1 MKEVTRMKKKIIA
14 GIIFILLI
22 TSSMLVQAATSLTS
36 DVFLVSDLN
45 KTISRIPPKVSITD
59 FKNQFSQKAENIHI
73 YTDEK
78 KTKEVTE
85 GYVATN
91 MVFTY
96 EGSKDIYH
104 ISVIGD
110 LNSDGIANQIELNR
124 IIKCV
129 IGMKGYELEGLN
141 KLSGDITGDG
151 VIDQR
156 DVSALIKYIVFG
168 TLDVGDILKP
178 VAPSIEVI
186 KGESNTENYYLSDVT
201 VKITENTSTGVENL
215 KTMYQVSGAET
226 VPETEVKSG
235 TTLTFTKEGTY
246 TITAYTYSKEG
257 TKSSVTTVTFTINK
271 TAPKAGDLIA
281 KLNNE
286 SGKDYVQ
293 GSYTN
298 QNVYIALKTPE
309 KGLEVSYEVTGSN
322 VVEKGRKEPI
332 VLTKEGTSTV
342 IITTKNEAGNVTT
355 SKFIV
360 NIDKRAPAKPTL
372 KIEGEKLLK
381 DSQWYTGDVTI
392 TITAGK
398 DVGIAGAEQV
408 SYVVSGDAQI
418 AESTLKTGESMTLQ
432 NEGTYTVRTYTI
444 DKAGNKSDAE
454 TVVIK
459 IDKTNPTVGS
469 LEMKLNNKE
478 GNSYTNN
485 SWTNQ
490 SVWMAIS
497 DNGKDNQ
504 SGVLKTTYSIT
515 GPKETKDTNKETTI
529 EEQGTYTVTVTTM
542 DNAGRTSNKTYT
554 VKIDKQAPEK
564 TQVQVVEGNKA
575 DPTNEWYISNV
586 LLQVLPVGTED
597 GGSPIVRTTYKMSG
611 PISRDEVDITKD
623 ERIELLEDGVYNII
637 AYSYDEAGNKS
648 AGTVVTIKRDA
659 TAPETAELSVEAKT
673 GTSFNLIA
681 HGEDMIS
688 NVKKYYF
695 YIDGQ
700 LYKTIENYSTNVE
713 YLAEKQESKEHEC
726 FIVVEDY
733 AGNKSTS
740 KAIKAKPGRLDY
752 DDIEYVEI
760 DITSFDIER
769 ENMGVNSGAN
779 FIVSDTSS
787 SNASKFIQVN
797 SEIKGS
803 NAKLYG
809 KISIMRKDGHRTEL
823 FEYFP
828 EDLEILIST
837 YRYGSG
843 TTWKHNSKVMFLN
856 ENICEE
862 NINEGST
869 VGRKIAIKNK
879 SEADNVFMIE
889 EEMLEGTE
897 SYIRT
902 IIESIICSGRNINYK
917 IESSIV

>member
-1 MKEVTRMKKKIIA
+1 MKKKIIA
-14 GIIFILLI
+14 GIIFILLV
-22 TSSMLVQAATSLTS
+22 TSSMLVQAATALTS
-36 DVFLVSDLN
+36 DVFLISDLN

-59 FKNQFSQKAENIHI
+59 FKNQFSQKAENIHV

-96 EGSKDIYH
+96 EGSEDLYK

-110 LNSDGIANQIELNR
+110 LNSDGISNQIELNR

-151 VIDQR
+151 LIDQR

-168 TLDVGDILKP
+168 TLDVGDILRP

-226 VPETEVKSG
+226 VPETELKSG

-271 TAPKAGDLIA
+271 TAPKPGDLIA

-286 SGKDYVQ
+286 SGNDYVE

-342 IITTKNEAGNVTT
+342 IITTKNEAGNITT
-355 SKFIV
+355 SKFVV

-372 KIEGEKLLK
+372 KVSGEKLLK
-381 DSQWYTGDVTI
+381 DSQWYTGDVTL

-408 SYVVSGDAQI
+408 SYVITGDAEV
-418 AESTLKTGESMTLQ
+418 AESTLKTGQSITIQ

-459 IDKTNPTVGS
+459 IDKTNPTVGN
-469 LEMKLNNKE
+469 LEMKLGDNK
-478 GNSYTNN
+478 GATYTNN

-529 EEQGTYTVTVTTM
+529 EEQGIYTVTLTTM
-542 DNAGRTSNKTYT
+542 DNAGRKTSKTYT

-564 TQVQVVEGNKA
+564 TQVQVVEGNKS

-586 LLQVLPVGTED
+586 LLQVLPVGLED

-611 PISRDEVDITKD
+611 PISRDEVDITAE
-623 ERIELLEDGVYNII
+623 ERIELLEDGVYNIT
-637 AYSYDEAGNKS
+637 AYSYDQAGNKS

-659 TAPETAELSVEAKT
+659 TAPETAELVVGTKT
-673 GTSFNLIA
+673 GTSYNLSA
-681 HGEDMIS
+681 KGADATS
-688 NVKKYYF
+688 KVRSYQF
-695 YIDGQ
+695 YIDGK
-700 LYKTIENYSTNVE
+700 LYNEIENYSETVD
-713 YLAEKQESKEHEC
+713 YVAQRQESREHEC
-726 FIVVEDY
+726 YLVVEDY

-740 KAIKAKPGRLDY
+740 DVLRVKPGRLNY
-752 DDIEYVEI
+752 EDIAYVELQV
-760 DITSFDIER
+760 DNFAMTRGGSP
-769 ENMGVNSGAN
+769 VNGGATYL
-779 FIVSDTSS
+779 ISDTSS
-787 SNASKFIQVN
+787 SNASKYIQVTGN
-797 SEIKGS
+797 MAGTKATLTGS
-803 NAKLYG
+803 VH
-809 KISIMRKDGHRTEL
+809 IVRKDGTIAES

-828 EDLEILIST
+828 EDLQIKVSHYI
-837 YRYGSG
+837 YGSG
-843 TTWKHNSKVMFLN
+843 TTWKHNTNATFFGTV
-856 ENICEE
+856 IC
-862 NINEGST
+862 NGGVAEGT
-869 VGRKIAIKNK
+869 TTTNTIALGTN
-879 SEADNVFMIE
+879 ADNNNTFVVEDEIQ
-889 EEMLEGTE
+889 EGTQTYTRAIVE
-897 SYIRT
+897 T
-902 IIESIICSGRNINYK
+902 VTSGGQNLNFK
-917 IESSIV
+917 ISSKIL